1 MRIAAQES
9 QSHETALIYCQLAEL
24 LDRNSSHRRL
34 RKILIFGYSAPQ
46 KWPKCVN
53 QQLARFLQSRGR
65 PE

>member
-9 QSHETALIYCQLAEL
+9 ESHETALIYCKLGEPS
-24 LDRNSSHRRL
+24 DRNSSHQRL
-34 RKILIFGYSAPQ
+34 RKILIFGYAAPH
-46 KWPKCVN
+46 KWPKCVK